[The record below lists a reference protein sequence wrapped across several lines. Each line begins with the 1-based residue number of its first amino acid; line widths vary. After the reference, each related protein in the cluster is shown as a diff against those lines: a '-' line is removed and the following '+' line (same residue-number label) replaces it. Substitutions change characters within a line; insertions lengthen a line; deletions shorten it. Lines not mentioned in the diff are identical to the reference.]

1 MNQEC
6 NNIGFLVLPSIGEAL
21 KLIAKQDDRKAWA
34 AFDALYDYATKGIE
48 PPKDAPFE
56 VCLLFTANRALIDS
70 AKKRFIT
77 CTKNGKKGGR
87 PKKNK
92 DVANIS
98 EDVANISEEE
108 PEKDEPP
115 KEENLLCEY
124 EQNTDFSQIA
134 KGLQKEE
141 SFIKSLWDNF
151 KTEVQLKQKVHND
164 LNDLRSHF
172 ISWVKKNTTKEK
184 TASANEVFVTMPN
197 NESEYFAV
205 VENSDVFNR
214 LASMY
219 NVSES
224 FVFDY
229 YKRFKEEC
237 TLTNKTHLN
246 KEDLQSHFVRWLSIK
261 TKQDKEQTEK
271 AQRDKEFLEHFKSKM
286 SKRRGYDV
294 TATSSADYSERL

>member
-1 MNQEC
+1 MEQEC
-6 NNIGFLVLPSIGEAL
+6 KNIGFLVLPSIGETL
-21 KLIAKQDDRKAWA
+21 ELIAKQDDRKAWA
-34 AFDALYDYATKGIE
+34 AFHALYDYATNGIE
-48 PPKDAPFE
+48 PPKDAPLE
-56 VCLLFTANRALIDS
+56 VYLIFTANRALIDS
-70 AKKRFIT
+70 ARKRFIT
-77 CTKNGKKGGR
+77 CAKNGKRGGR

-98 EDVANISEEE
+98 EDE

-115 KEENLLCEY
+115 KEESLLCEY

-224 FVFDY
+224 FIFEY

-261 TKQDKEQTEK
+261 TKQNKEQTEK
-271 AQRDKEFLEHFKSKM
+271 EQMDFEFCKFVKQKMQSEDKPEKLPFE
-286 SKRRGYDV
+286 
-294 TATSSADYSERL
+294 

>member
-1 MNQEC
+1 MEQEC

-21 KLIAKQDDRKAWA
+21 ELIAKQDDRKAWA
-34 AFDALYDYATKGIE
+34 AFHALYDYATKGIE
-48 PPKDAPFE
+48 PPKDAPIE
-56 VCLLFTANRALIDS
+56 ISLLFTSNRALIDS
-70 AKKRFIT
+70 ARKRFNA
-77 CTKNGKKGGR
+77 CTKNGKRGGR

-92 DVANIS
+92 KEENIT
-98 EDVANISEEE
+98 EEE

-134 KGLQKEE
+134 KGLQEEE

-219 NVSES
+219 NVSEN
-224 FVFDY
+224 FIFEY

-261 TKQDKEQTEK
+261 TKQNKEQTEK
-271 AQRDKEFLEHFKSKM
+271 AQRDKEFIEHFNFKM

-294 TATSSADYSERL
+294 TATSAADYSERL